1 MKKFEVKHLF
11 EKVCRSGRTK
21 LINEHVCTSLNYLK
35 SYIKVRMDMEKNS
48 MHDLLEAIEVR
59 ARTNGARVAMG
70 IRDPNPKLLESARK
84 AQELGYA
91 QVVLVGIKKE
101 IDEIGT
107 ELEIV
112 DTDEP
117 EKTLVELMV
126 SRKVDAAIRGT
137 AKASKAL
144 SYLKEALGKKRI
156 CRLALL
162 LTVGGTPFF
171 LAPVGIDEGNTLAD
185 KLRIITLGAEHIR
198 RLGIEP
204 AVGVLSGGRIG
215 DIGRNKRVDRT
226 LADGEFVTRRAVE
239 LGINAKHYTILIEDA
254 IKESNFIVAP
264 DGISGN
270 LIFRTIAF
278 LGGGDG
284 LGAPVLMDDFVFIDT
299 SRVGGHFTKAIM
311 LASALSH
318 LNKERQKVI
327 D

>member
-1 MKKFEVKHLF
+1 MH
-11 EKVCRSGRTK
+11 
-21 LINEHVCTSLNYLK
+21 
-35 SYIKVRMDMEKNS
+35 MEKNS
-48 MHDLLEAIEVR
+48 MNALLEAIEMR
-59 ARTNGARVAMG
+59 ARANKARVAMG
-70 IRDPNPKLLESARK
+70 IRDPTPKMLESAWK

-101 IDEIGT
+101 IDQIGT
-107 ELEIV
+107 ELEVV
-112 DTDEP
+112 DTEEP
-117 EKTLVELMV
+117 EKTLTELMI
-126 SRKVDAAIRGT
+126 SRKVDAVIRGT
-137 AKASKAL
+137 ARASGAL
-144 SYLKEALGKKRI
+144 VHLKEALGKKRI

-162 LTVGGTPFF
+162 LTVDGTPFF
-171 LAPVGIDEGNTLAD
+171 LAPVGIDEGNTISD
-185 KLRIITLGAEHIR
+185 KLRMIKLGADHIR
-198 RLGIEP
+198 RFGIEP
-204 AVGVLSGGRIG
+204 RVGVLSGGRIG

-284 LGAPVLMDDFVFIDT
+284 LGAPVLMDDYVFVDT

-318 LNKERQKVI
+318 LNKERKKVI
-327 D
+327 Y

>member
-1 MKKFEVKHLF
+1 MIEFYFSEL
-11 EKVCRSGRTK
+11 
-21 LINEHVCTSLNYLK
+21 LK
-35 SYIKVRMDMEKNS
+35 ILHNTVRMYMENNNIGA
-48 MHDLLEAIEVR
+48 LLEAIEMR
-59 ARTNGARVAMG
+59 ARVNRARVAMG
-70 IRDPNPKLLESARK
+70 IRNPNPKLLESAWK

-107 ELEIV
+107 KLEVV
-112 DTDEP
+112 DTDNP
-117 EKTLVELMV
+117 EKTLAELMI
-126 SRKVDAAIRGT
+126 SRKVDAVIRGT
-137 AKASKAL
+137 AMASGALAHLKKAL
-144 SYLKEALGKKRI
+144 EKKRI

-162 LTVGGTPFF
+162 LTVDGTPFF
-171 LAPVGIDEGNTLAD
+171 LAPVGIDEGNTIGD

-198 RLGIEP
+198 RFGIEP

-215 DIGRNKRVDRT
+215 DVGRNKRVDRT
-226 LADGEFVTRRAVE
+226 LADGEFVTRRALE
-239 LGINAKHYTILIEDA
+239 LGINAKHHTILIEDA
-254 IKESNFIVAP
+254 IKESNFIIAP

-284 LGAPVLMDDFVFIDT
+284 LGAPVLMDDFVFVDT

-327 D
+327 H

>member
-1 MKKFEVKHLF
+1 MIEFYFSEL
-11 EKVCRSGRTK
+11 
-21 LINEHVCTSLNYLK
+21 LK
-35 SYIKVRMDMEKNS
+35 ILHNTVRMYMENNN
-48 MHDLLEAIEVR
+48 MGALLEAIEMR
-59 ARTNGARVAMG
+59 ARVNRARVAMG
-70 IRDPNPKLLESARK
+70 IRNPNPKLLESAWK

-107 ELEIV
+107 KLEVV
-112 DTDEP
+112 DTDNP
-117 EKTLVELMV
+117 ENTLAELMI
-126 SRKVDAAIRGT
+126 SRKVDAVIRGT
-137 AKASKAL
+137 AMASGALAHLKKAL
-144 SYLKEALGKKRI
+144 EKKRI

-162 LTVGGTPFF
+162 LTVDGTPFF
-171 LAPVGIDEGNTLAD
+171 LAPVGIDEGNTIGD

-198 RLGIEP
+198 RFGIEP

-215 DIGRNKRVDRT
+215 DVGRNKRVDRT
-226 LADGEFVTRRAVE
+226 LADGEFVTRRALE
-239 LGINAKHYTILIEDA
+239 LGINAKHHTILIEDA
-254 IKESNFIVAP
+254 IKESNFIIAP

-284 LGAPVLMDDFVFIDT
+284 LGAPVLMDNFVFVDT

-327 D
+327 H

>member
-1 MKKFEVKHLF
+1 
-11 EKVCRSGRTK
+11 
-21 LINEHVCTSLNYLK
+21 
-35 SYIKVRMDMEKNS
+35 MEKNS
-48 MHDLLEAIEVR
+48 MHDLLEAIKVR
-59 ARTNGARVAMG
+59 ARTNRARVAMG

-91 QVVLVGIKKE
+91 QVILVGIKRE
-101 IDEIGT
+101 IDKIGT
-107 ELEIV
+107 ELEVV

-137 AKASKAL
+137 AMASGTI
-144 SYLKEALGKKRI
+144 SHLKEALGKKRI

-162 LTVGGTPFF
+162 LTVDGTPFF
-171 LAPVGIDEGNTLAD
+171 LAPVGIDEGNTLED
-185 KLRIITLGAEHIR
+185 KLKMITLGAEHIR
-198 RLGIEP
+198 RFGIEP

-226 LADGEFVTRRAVE
+226 LADGEFITRRAVE
-239 LGINAKHYTILIEDA
+239 LGINVKHYTILIEDA

-284 LGAPVLMDDFVFIDT
+284 LGAPVLMDDFVFVDT

>member
-1 MKKFEVKHLF
+1 M
-11 EKVCRSGRTK
+11 
-21 LINEHVCTSLNYLK
+21 NYLK
-35 SYIKVRMDMEKNS
+35 SYTTVRMDMEKNN
-48 MHDLLEAIEVR
+48 MDALLEAIEVR
-59 ARTNGARVAMG
+59 ARANKARVAMG
-70 IRDPNPKLLESARK
+70 IRDPNPKMLDSAWK

-101 IDEIGT
+101 IDEVGT

-117 EKTLVELMV
+117 EKTLAELMV
-126 SRKVDAAIRGT
+126 SRKVDAVIRGT
-137 AKASKAL
+137 AKASGAL
-144 SYLKEALGKKRI
+144 SHLKEALGKKRI

-162 LTVGGTPFF
+162 LTVDGTPFF
-171 LAPVGIDEGNTLAD
+171 LAPVGIDEGNNIAD
-185 KLRIITLGAEHIR
+185 KLRMITLGAEHIR
-198 RLGIEP
+198 RFGIEP

-215 DIGRNKRVDRT
+215 DVGRNRRVDRT

-254 IKESNFIVAP
+254 IKESNLLLP
-264 DGISGN
+264 LTESQET

-284 LGAPVLMDDFVFIDT
+284 LGAPVLMDDYVFVDT

-318 LNKERQKVI
+318 LNKERQRVI
-327 D
+327 H

>member
-1 MKKFEVKHLF
+1 
-11 EKVCRSGRTK
+11 
-21 LINEHVCTSLNYLK
+21 
-35 SYIKVRMDMEKNS
+35 MDMEKNS
-48 MHDLLEAIEVR
+48 MHDLLEAIKVR
-59 ARTNGARVAMG
+59 ARTNRARVAMG

-91 QVVLVGIKKE
+91 QVILVGIKRE
-101 IDEIGT
+101 IDKIGT
-107 ELEIV
+107 ELEVV

-137 AKASKAL
+137 AMASGTL
-144 SYLKEALGKKRI
+144 SHLKEALGKKRI

-162 LTVGGTPFF
+162 LTVDGTPFF
-171 LAPVGIDEGNTLAD
+171 LAPVGIDEGNTLED
-185 KLRIITLGAEHIR
+185 KLKMITLGAEHIR
-198 RLGIEP
+198 RFGIEP

-226 LADGEFVTRRAVE
+226 LADGEFITRRAVE
-239 LGINAKHYTILIEDA
+239 LGSNVKHYTILIVDA

-284 LGAPVLMDDFVFIDT
+284 LGAPVLMDDFVFVDT

>member
-1 MKKFEVKHLF
+1 
-11 EKVCRSGRTK
+11 
-21 LINEHVCTSLNYLK
+21 
-35 SYIKVRMDMEKNS
+35 MEKNS
-48 MHDLLEAIEVR
+48 MNALLEAIEMR
-59 ARTNGARVAMG
+59 ARANKARVAMG
-70 IRDPNPKLLESARK
+70 IRDPTPKMLDSAWK

-101 IDEIGT
+101 IDKIGT
-107 ELEIV
+107 ELEVV

-117 EKTLVELMV
+117 EKTLAELMV

-137 AKASKAL
+137 ARASGAL
-144 SYLKEALGKKRI
+144 AHLKEALGKKRI

-162 LTVGGTPFF
+162 LTFDGTPFF
-171 LAPVGIDEGNTLAD
+171 LAPVGIDEGNTISD
-185 KLRIITLGAEHIR
+185 KLRMIKLGAEHIKR
-198 RLGIEP
+198 FGIEP
-204 AVGVLSGGRIG
+204 RVGVLSGGRIG
-215 DIGRNKRVDRT
+215 DIGRNKHVDRT

-254 IKESNFIVAP
+254 IKESNFIIAP

-284 LGAPVLMDDFVFIDT
+284 LGAPVLMDDYVFVDT

-327 D
+327 Y

>member
-1 MKKFEVKHLF
+1 MIEFYFSEL
-11 EKVCRSGRTK
+11 
-21 LINEHVCTSLNYLK
+21 LK
-35 SYIKVRMDMEKNS
+35 ILHNTVRMYMENNN
-48 MHDLLEAIEVR
+48 MGALLEAIEMR
-59 ARTNGARVAMG
+59 ARVNRARVAMG
-70 IRDPNPKLLESARK
+70 IRNPNPKLLESAWK

-107 ELEIV
+107 KLEVV
-112 DTDEP
+112 DTDNP
-117 EKTLVELMV
+117 ENTLAELMI
-126 SRKVDAAIRGT
+126 SRKVDAVIRGT
-137 AKASKAL
+137 AMASGALAHLKKAL
-144 SYLKEALGKKRI
+144 EKKRI

-162 LTVGGTPFF
+162 LTVDGTPFF
-171 LAPVGIDEGNTLAD
+171 LAPVGIDEGNTIGD

-198 RLGIEP
+198 RFGIEP

-215 DIGRNKRVDRT
+215 DVGRNKRVDRT
-226 LADGEFVTRRAVE
+226 LADGEFVTRRALE
-239 LGINAKHYTILIEDA
+239 LGINAKHHTILIEDA
-254 IKESNFIVAP
+254 IKESNFIIAP

-284 LGAPVLMDDFVFIDT
+284 LGAPVLIDDFVFVDT

-327 D
+327 H

>member
-1 MKKFEVKHLF
+1 M
-11 EKVCRSGRTK
+11 
-21 LINEHVCTSLNYLK
+21 NYLK
-35 SYIKVRMDMEKNS
+35 SYTAVRMDMEKNS
-48 MHDLLEAIEVR
+48 MDALLEAIEVR
-59 ARTNGARVAMG
+59 ARANRARVAMG
-70 IRDPNPKLLESARK
+70 IRDPSPKLLESAWK

-101 IDEIGT
+101 IDKIGT
-107 ELEIV
+107 ELEVV

-117 EKTLVELMV
+117 EKTLAELMV

-137 AKASKAL
+137 ARASGAL
-144 SYLKEALGKKRI
+144 THLREALGKKRI

-162 LTVGGTPFF
+162 LTVDGTPFF
-171 LAPVGIDEGNTLAD
+171 LAPVGIDEGNTISD
-185 KLRIITLGAEHIR
+185 KLRMITLGAEHIR
-198 RLGIEP
+198 RFGIEP
-204 AVGVLSGGRIG
+204 KVGVLSGGRIG

-226 LADGEFVTRRAVE
+226 LADGEFVTKRAVE

-284 LGAPVLMDDFVFIDT
+284 LGAPVLMDDYVFVDT

-327 D
+327 Y